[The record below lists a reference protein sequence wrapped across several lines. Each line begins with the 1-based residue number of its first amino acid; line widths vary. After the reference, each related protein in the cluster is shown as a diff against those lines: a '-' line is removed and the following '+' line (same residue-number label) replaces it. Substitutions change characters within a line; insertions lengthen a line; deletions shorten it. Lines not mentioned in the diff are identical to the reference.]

1 MYNTLDTLDTRNTS
15 DARGTR
21 DLAVDL
27 DPAATAGRSHALPVE
42 DALLAQVQSAKRAAA
57 RLAAASAERRDEA
70 LLRAAA
76 RLRARAGSVYDANGR
91 DVESARRAGLNDAF
105 LDRLLLTPARL
116 DAAIAGIE
124 AVARS
129 EFHVGD
135 VMVEWKRP
143 NGLLVQKVRVP
154 LGVVLLVFEA
164 RPNVAVDVAALC
176 LKTANASLLK
186 AGVEA
191 EETCRILVDAI
202 REGMDQAGLSTD
214 AVQLITGGRAA
225 VGRLIRMRGLVDAV
239 IPRGGAGLISSV
251 VENASVPVIE
261 TGTGNC
267 HVYVDR
273 AADLDKA
280 VRIIVNAKTSRPAV
294 CNAAETLLVHREVA
308 PRFLPLAA
316 AALAEHGVELRADSE
331 TRALLPGIAVTAA
344 TEEDWATEY
353 LALILAIKVVG
364 SVEEAVEHVGRYG
377 TGHSEAIV
385 TEDDEAAEVF
395 LARVDAA
402 CVYHNASTRFT
413 DGGEFGFGAEVGIST
428 QKLHARGPMGLDALT
443 TYKYVVRGSGQVR
456 S

>member
-1 MYNTLDTLDTRNTS
+1 MY
-15 DARGTR
+15 A
-21 DLAVDL
+21 
-27 DPAATAGRSHALPVE
+27 
-42 DALLAQVQSAKRAAA
+42 
-57 RLAAASAERRDEA
+57 
-70 LLRAAA
+70 
-76 RLRARAGSVYDANGR
+76 ANGR

-202 REGMDQAGLSTD
+202 REGMDQAGLPTD

-280 VRIIVNAKTSRPAV
+280 VSIIVNAKTSRPAV

-308 PRFLPLAA
+308 PRFLPRAA
-316 AALAEHGVELRADSE
+316 AALAEYGVELRADSE